1 MISDLPMPLIYVTFF
16 LFAFY
21 AAYSSND
28 AVDAGIL
35 EHTEFYAQ
43 HMKGRTITGHP
54 FYILADEFDEC
65 TAMTLDEFWQARK
78 GSQSSSFASQWTAMR
93 IIDRPETSYTI
104 NVAGNMVLAN
114 ADWVEQLRKLDSAS
128 AIREKMEVFG
138 ESWTHA
144 QNVIRRCHTWD
155 SYFWVVMGCLL
166 IIAQIASIIEMCGQ
180 D

>member
-1 MISDLPMPLIYVTFF
+1 MLLIYVTFF

-54 FYILADEFDEC
+54 FYILADESDEC
-65 TAMTLDEFWQARK
+65 AAMTLDEFWRARK
-78 GSQSSSFASQWTAMR
+78 GSYTDAWNAMR
-93 IIDRPETSYTI
+93 IINSMTSFRSI

-166 IIAQIASIIEMCGQ
+166 IIAQIASIIEICGQ